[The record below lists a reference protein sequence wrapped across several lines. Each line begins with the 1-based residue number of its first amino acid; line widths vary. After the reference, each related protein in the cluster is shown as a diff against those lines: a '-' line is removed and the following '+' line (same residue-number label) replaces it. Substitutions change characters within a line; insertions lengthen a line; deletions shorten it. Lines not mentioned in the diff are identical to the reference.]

1 MIVIQRRLFWKI
13 YLTLMA
19 SLVAVAVLMG
29 AFWSLVGENGRPR
42 WGAFHLQVDERLIP
56 ERDSPPGAIAAAM
69 KRLGDEMDADIS
81 VYDADGSLVA
91 AQGAPIALGAGERKR
106 FGPPPR
112 IVRIDLPDGR
122 TVLARLRPLW
132 PNPRLRILLVV
143 LIVAGGVGLAA
154 FPITARLTRRL
165 EGLRTGV
172 ERWGA
177 GELSLR
183 VDDVGDDEV
192 AVVARTF
199 NTAAVRVEDLLT
211 SQKALLANA
220 SHELRSPLA
229 RLRMAI
235 ELWLAKPSP
244 DLLAEIKRNLTESD
258 ELVDEILLA
267 SRLDYGSS
275 TSPPGALV
283 DLTAVAA
290 EEAARFE
297 PSVASLA
304 EGGQPIEIE
313 GEATLLRRL
322 IRNLLENAV
331 KHGRPPVRIAVTR
344 IENTAR
350 VTVSDCGEGIAPAE
364 RERVFEPFY
373 RPAGRSES
381 SGGWGLGLSLVRQI
395 AERHGGSVV
404 CEAEPGG
411 GSRFVVDLA
420 ASVAPTGGADS
431 TPLPVSSRDCSR
443 RCKATASNIWLRSK
457 IAGARSPNTRT

>member
-1 MIVIQRRLFWKI
+1 
-13 YLTLMA
+13 
-19 SLVAVAVLMG
+19 
-29 AFWSLVGENGRPR
+29 
-42 WGAFHLQVDERLIP
+42 
-56 ERDSPPGAIAAAM
+56 
-69 KRLGDEMDADIS
+69 
-81 VYDADGSLVA
+81 
-91 AQGAPIALGAGERKR
+91 
-106 FGPPPR
+106 
-112 IVRIDLPDGR
+112 
-122 TVLARLRPLW
+122 
-132 PNPRLRILLVV
+132 
-143 LIVAGGVGLAA
+143 

-199 NTAAVRVEDLLT
+199 NTAAGR
-211 SQKALLANA
+211 
-220 SHELRSPLA
+220 
-229 RLRMAI
+229 
-235 ELWLAKPSP
+235 
-244 DLLAEIKRNLTESD
+244 
-258 ELVDEILLA
+258 DEILLA

-313 GEATLLRRL
+313 GEATLLCRL

-350 VTVSDCGEGIAPAE
+350 VTVSDCGEG
-364 RERVFEPFY
+364 
-373 RPAGRSES
+373 
-381 SGGWGLGLSLVRQI
+381 
-395 AERHGGSVV
+395 
-404 CEAEPGG
+404 
-411 GSRFVVDLA
+411 
-420 ASVAPTGGADS
+420 
-431 TPLPVSSRDCSR
+431 
-443 RCKATASNIWLRSK
+443 
-457 IAGARSPNTRT
+457 

>member
-1 MIVIQRRLFWKI
+1 MKPTALKPAGSSLGLFETPGRGAERGLRRSGAEFWN
-13 YLTLMA
+13 
-19 SLVAVAVLMG
+19 
-29 AFWSLVGENGRPR
+29 W
-42 WGAFHLQVDERLIP
+42 
-56 ERDSPPGAIAAAM
+56 
-69 KRLGDEMDADIS
+69 
-81 VYDADGSLVA
+81 
-91 AQGAPIALGAGERKR
+91 

-132 PNPRLRILLVV
+132 PNRRLRILLVV

-183 VDDVGDDEV
+183 VDDVGDDDV

-244 DLLAEIKRNLTESD
+244 DLLAEIKRNLTEGD

-290 EEAARFE
+290 EEGGALRAERRE
-297 PSVASLA
+297 PC
-304 EGGQPIEIE
+304 
-313 GEATLLRRL
+313 R
-322 IRNLLENAV
+322 
-331 KHGRPPVRIAVTR
+331 GRP
-344 IENTAR
+344 
-350 VTVSDCGEGIAPAE
+350 
-364 RERVFEPFY
+364 
-373 RPAGRSES
+373 
-381 SGGWGLGLSLVRQI
+381 
-395 AERHGGSVV
+395 
-404 CEAEPGG
+404 
-411 GSRFVVDLA
+411 
-420 ASVAPTGGADS
+420 AD
-431 TPLPVSSRDCSR
+431 R
-443 RCKATASNIWLRSK
+443 N
-457 IAGARSPNTRT
+457 